1 MLTDEVA
8 DADTNKDLMPPVHLP
23 PLGRLTRASSR
34 VNGMAL
40 LDGGSHVIA
49 LTPVTISA
57 V

>member
-23 PLGRLTRASSR
+23 PLGRRTRASSR